1 MARVLAEIQFLFAI
15 FGSRRYSSGNIPN
28 QKNRPNDSTQANK
41 MRKLIILFLAS
52 LVVISCKESSP
63 SENLNGKDDS
73 FSVINDSVTK
83 EINRR
88 EDLGGKVDSLKA
100 INDSLTKK
108 LALKTD
114 NSNYWYNQDYDGQKF
129 KKNGIA
135 NPEEFIINALRK
147 RTDLIPL
154 KAVLGGTMRFGNMQV
169 LSSKWVIADYDDGH
183 IQGKGVFKYRLKNNG
198 ELEFE
203 LMDSV
208 E

>member
-1 MARVLAEIQFLFAI
+1 
-15 FGSRRYSSGNIPN
+15 
-28 QKNRPNDSTQANK
+28 

-63 SENLNGKDDS
+63 SENSGGSVDS
-73 FSVINDSVTK
+73 LRVINDSLPQA
-83 EINRR
+83 ISLS
-88 EDLGGKVDSLKA
+88 EDLEVKVDSLKA
-100 INDSLTKK
+100 INDSLTQK

-114 NSNYWYNQDYDGQKF
+114 GSNYWYNPDYDGRKF

-135 NPEEFIINALRK
+135 NPEEFIITSLRK

-154 KAVLGGTMRFGNMQV
+154 KAVLGGTMRFGNIQL
-169 LSSKWVIADYDDGH
+169 LSSKWVIADYEDGH
-183 IQGKGVFKYRLKNNG
+183 IQGRGIFKYKLKNNG